1 MNLHQA
7 PTAPVRT
14 SAASHAPVRATALRW
29 VVTVVCLLAGGAL
42 VAIEL
47 AGLADPVEMPTAPRW
62 FAAGMAAV
70 TALLTLPTGRPAP
83 HWRTTLAAGTGAGML
98 SGSLLAVPHSILML
112 VVGIMNRLTGAEGPF
127 QVPIP
132 WATAGAHLVVT
143 GAGFLLVAWLV
154 VQHRLRHDRCPW
166 CGRVAAEA
174 PPVAER
180 TRRTLR
186 RLAFV
191 AVLAALPYIVLKLA
205 WGLGSTIGANGDS
218 FDGVTLASPG
228 YGDTVVMG
236 AASVFAS
243 VVMGAG
249 VIPATTRQR
258 VLHAVSAALGAI
270 GSLMLLPVSVA
281 GIVLMVVAPPAAD
294 GELMAWIFYLVYACF
309 IVWGLALAPL
319 TALYLRA
326 TRRACRPHQ
335 PAATARATP
344 RATARATARAAG
356 PAQA

>member
-1 MNLHQA
+1 MSLRPF
-7 PTAPVRT
+7 PTAPDPSPAAS
-14 SAASHAPVRATALRW
+14 SAAPHAPSRATALRW
-29 VVTVVCLLAGGAL
+29 VVTFVCLLAGGAL

-47 AGLADPVEMPTAPRW
+47 AGLADPVEMPTTPRW
-62 FAAGMAAV
+62 FAAGMAGA

-83 HWRTTLAAGTGAGML
+83 HWRTILAAGTGAGML

-112 VVGIMNRLTGAEGPF
+112 VVGILNRLTGAEGPF
-127 QVPIP
+127 QVGIP
-132 WATAGAHLVVT
+132 WATAGTHLVVT
-143 GAGFLLVAWLV
+143 GAGFLLVAWSV
-154 VQHRLRHDRCPW
+154 VQHRLRHGRCPW

-174 PPVAER
+174 PAVAEG

-191 AVLAALPYIVLKLA
+191 AVLAALPYLVLKLA

-258 VLHAVSAALGAI
+258 VLHAVSGTLGVI

-281 GIVLMVVAPPAAD
+281 GVVLMVVAPPAAD
-294 GELMAWIFYLVYACF
+294 GELMAWIFYLVYGCF
-309 IVWGLALAPL
+309 IVWGLTLAPL

-326 TRRACRPHQ
+326 TRRDCRRHR
-335 PAATARATP
+335 PAAP
-344 RATARATARAAG
+344 SPG